1 MEQARMATTQTPAS
15 ASAARGKSALS
26 GRPDGQHGAG
36 GTDFLALLGF
46 LADEGLEAVSLMEG
60 QGVQEEASSPKP
72 KKSATTD
79 LDLVPGMAQM
89 PWLLSANAV
98 LPPVALAEPAS
109 GGLPQEGGR
118 ASVAYTGNA
127 NSAVATPTSM
137 LVPSFTMDGGT
148 RPSAAQ
154 PAGVTIAPSV
164 PAVPAGATPSP
175 VPVLGSDAGPLQ
187 LAGISQGL
195 PLGGGESLVQGAP
208 LEATGEVSSAP
219 PLLADPSS
227 YQSTLDR
234 AQEVGSGVWRG
245 KGSGV
250 GTVRGAAA
258 GVSRAEWSMSI
269 STTVAS
275 RVAERTVDLA
285 QWAPRDVRG
294 ADAVRTEPG
303 MESESLLSTLDREP
317 VVVSAMTAGASANQ
331 TGGQSEGFAQG
342 QGNTASEPLGF
353 SGVVEPDVFQGEAL
367 GLSTEDRVADQ
378 VSQWVGQTVHNAELT
393 VDRDGQAVQVT
404 VTMSG
409 QEAHVTFRSDEGQ
422 TRALLDAHLSELGE
436 MLRNQGLVLSGAWV
450 GTSQQQS
457 RRDDSGT
464 LQSTTA
470 LGRRGSTGS
479 SDAAAVAPAQLS
491 ASRSTAGLRA
501 LDLFV

>member
-1 MEQARMATTQTPAS
+1 MEQARMATTQTTAS

-46 LADEGLEAVSLMEG
+46 LADEGLEAVPLMEG
-60 QGVQEEASSPKP
+60 QGVQEEASGPKP

-79 LDLVPGMAQM
+79 LDLGPGMEQM
-89 PWLLSANAV
+89 PWLLSATAV
-98 LPPVALAEPAS
+98 LRPGAWAEPAR
-109 GGLPQEGGR
+109 GGPPPEGGR
-118 ASVAYTGNA
+118 VSGADTGNV
-127 NSAVATPTSM
+127 NSALSTPTSM
-137 LVPSFTMDGGT
+137 LVPSLTVDGET

-154 PAGVTIAPSV
+154 PVGVTSAP
-164 PAVPAGATPSP
+164 AAPAGATPSP

>member
-46 LADEGLEAVSLMEG
+46 LADESLEAVPLMEG
-60 QGVQEEASSPKP
+60 QGLQEEASGPKP

-79 LDLVPGMAQM
+79 LDLGPGMEQM
-89 PWLLSANAV
+89 PWLLSANTV
-98 LPPVALAEPAS
+98 LPPVLLAEPAP
-109 GGLPQEGGR
+109 GGLLQEGGR
-118 ASVAYTGNA
+118 ASGVDTGNV
-127 NSAVATPTSM
+127 NSAVATPASM
-137 LVPSFTMDGGT
+137 LVPSLTIDGET

-154 PAGVTIAPSV
+154 PAGVTIAP
-164 PAVPAGATPSP
+164 AGATPSP
-175 VPVLGSDAGPLQ
+175 VPVLGSDTGPSQ
-187 LAGISQGL
+187 LVGVSQGL
-195 PLGGGESLVQGAP
+195 PLGAESLVQGAP
-208 LEATGEVSSAP
+208 LEAAGEVSSAP

-234 AQEVGSGVWRG
+234 AQEVGSGVWRD

-294 ADAVRTEPG
+294 ADAVRTEPV

-317 VVVSAMTAGASANQ
+317 VVVSAMTAGAGASQA
-331 TGGQSEGFAQG
+331 GGQSEGFAQG

-367 GLSTEDRVADQ
+367 GLSTEERVADQ

-491 ASRSTAGLRA
+491 ASRSTAGLRT